1 MHALTCRQVFNLI
14 TQQDS
19 ATGISIARQAKAD
32 GSSMRVIATLTMVFL
47 PGTFMSS
54 IFSMAVL
61 DHARWWLY
69 VALTLPLILPVIGT
83 WLIW

>member
-1 MHALTCRQVFNLI
+1 
-14 TQQDS
+14 
-19 ATGISIARQAKAD
+19 
-32 GSSMRVIATLTMVFL
+32 MRVIATLTMVFL
-47 PGTFMSS
+47 LGTFMSS